1 MTNAN
6 VAVILQARSGS
17 TRLPGKAMLDI
28 DGQTILA
35 RCLLRLR
42 AAGVG
47 RLLLATTT
55 LAADDALVAEAE
67 RVGVPS
73 FRGSAD
79 DVLGRYVEAAASIDA
94 DLVVRA
100 TGDNPA
106 VDPGSILRLARVMR
120 LDDVDHAV
128 EADLPVGGT
137 VEIVK
142 ASALRKSA
150 RRARE
155 AADREHVTTFI
166 RRPASGY
173 RCAIVP
179 APAPL
184 SRPDLRFTIDTPAD
198 LAWMRAVIRA
208 AGRGRPGQPGLRA
221 LIAAADRLKHQEH
234 AA

>member
-28 DGQTILA
+28 DGLTILA

-55 LAADDALVAEAE
+55 LAADDALVDEAA
-67 RVGVPS
+67 RVGVPA

-79 DVLGRYVEAAASIDA
+79 DVLGRYVEAAASVDA

-106 VDPGSILRLARVMR
+106 VDPGSILRLTRVMR
-120 LDDVDHAV
+120 LGDLDHAV

-155 AADREHVTTFI
+155 SADREHVTTFI
-166 RRPASGY
+166 RRSASGY

-179 APAPL
+179 APAAL
-184 SRPDLRFTIDTPAD
+184 SRPDLRFTVDTPAD
-198 LAWMRAVIRA
+198 LAWMRAVIGA